1 MPIDISVPDD
11 LPEPK
16 WGALGEDVFRRT
28 YSRTKADGSQE
39 TWADTCKRV
48 VLGNCAFVDSR
59 FIERGEPEKL
69 FDLLYNF
76 KILPGGRHLWST
88 GVKGASHIANCWASG
103 WTDDFAEHFEFTFAR
118 LMEGGG
124 VGANYSDPFLKHY
137 EPIPNEIKLHI
148 VCDPQHSDYDK
159 LQTMLS
165 HEYSPAWGGAYQ
177 VGDSREGWVGAL
189 GMLLRAFY
197 KYPEGFDFPEGT
209 LVFDVSHIRPAGS
222 PLKRFGGTASGPAPL
237 VEMLLR
243 VCLLMSV
250 NKGEKPD
257 SFLALDI
264 DHEIARCVVAGN
276 VRRSA
281 RMSMKHWKDTE
292 IERFIKMKE
301 DGASHWTTNISVVLD
316 RHFWTALRRKD
327 PHATKILRMIAEGSL
342 TNGEPGIFNITK
354 ANEREPNK
362 IVTSNPCS
370 EIPLPEWGACNLGSI
385 NLGNFAYDRAGAYEA
400 FRLVTRFL
408 LRATFADYLDPKA
421 CAIIERDRRI
431 GVGFTGFSDW
441 LALEGTPFSRF
452 STSEKHKEF
461 LRQARKVVRKEA
473 HDYAFQLRIP
483 EPVKVTTCAPTGSTS
498 KLCGISEG
506 MQPVLFKYFKRRV
519 NYSVRD
525 KQQLSLVEK
534 AEEEGLD
541 VEDSVYTPET
551 KVVSYPCRASILDDP
566 DIRESVVEEASD
578 ISLEEYLDTQKTIQ
592 DTFVDNSISFTV
604 NVDSEKVSVE
614 DLEKA
619 LASFGSHLK
628 GTTIMPFV
636 SNRPQMPY
644 EKMTKEEYES
654 SKKKFSSA
662 GEWECKNNSCQLVL
676 KTEEDVEA
684 LV

>member
-1 MPIDISVPDD
+1 MRIDISVPDG

-39 TWADTCKRV
+39 TWAETCKRV
-48 VLGNCAFVDSR
+48 VVGNCSFVEKR

-76 KILPGGRHLWST
+76 KILPGGRHLWAT
-88 GVKGASHIANCWASG
+88 GVKGASHVANCWASG
-103 WTDDFAEHFEFTFAR
+103 WTPDFAEHFEFAFAR

-124 VGANYSDPFLKHY
+124 VGSNYSDPFLKHY
-137 EPIPNEIKLHI
+137 GPIPNEIKLHV
-148 VCDPQHSDYDK
+148 VCDQEHSDYDK
-159 LQTMLS
+159 LKDMIS
-165 HEYSPAWGGAYQ
+165 HEYSPAWCVAYQ

-189 GMLLRAFY
+189 GMLLRSFY
-197 KYPEGFDFPEGT
+197 KYPEGFEFPDGD
-209 LVFDVSHIRPAGS
+209 LVFDVSHVRPSGS

-237 VEMLLR
+237 VEMLLH
-243 VCLLMSV
+243 VCLLMNV
-250 NKGEKPD
+250 HKGQKPD

-281 RMSMKHWKDTE
+281 RMSMKHWKDE
-292 IERFIKMKE
+292 GIEKFITMKE
-301 DGASHWTTNISVVLD
+301 GGESHWTTNVSVVLD

-327 PHATKILRMIAEGSL
+327 PHAMKILRMIAEGSL
-342 TNGEPGIFNITK
+342 KNGEPGIFNITK

-362 IVTSNPCS
+362 VVTTNPCG
-370 EIPLPEWGACNLGSI
+370 EIGLPEWGACNLGSI
-385 NLGNFAYDRAGAYEA
+385 NLRTFTHDRAGAHEA
-400 FRLVTRFL
+400 FRLITRFL
-408 LRATFADYLDPKA
+408 LRATFADYLDSKA
-421 CAIIERDRRI
+421 QKIIERDRRI
-431 GVGFTGFSDW
+431 GVGFTGFADW
-441 LALEGTPFSRF
+441 LAVEGVAFSRF

-498 KLCGISEG
+498 KLCGSSEG
-506 MQPVLFKYFKRRV
+506 MQPVLFRYFKRRV
-519 NYSVRD
+519 NYSTRD
-525 KQQLSLVEK
+525 KVQMSLIEK
-534 AEEEGLD
+534 ALGDGLH

-566 DIRESVVEEASD
+566 DISESIVEEASD
-578 ISLEEYLDTQKTIQ
+578 ISLEEYLDAQKTVQ
-592 DTFVDNSISFTV
+592 DTFVDNSISFTI
-604 NVDSEKVSVE
+604 NVDTDKVTVE

-619 LASFGSHLK
+619 LASFGPHLK
-628 GTTIMPFV
+628 GTTVMPFV

-654 SKKKFSSA
+654 SNRKFSSA

-676 KTEEDVEA
+676 KTEEDVQV